1 MAANKVE
8 TERSKRQRV
17 SKLVHKCPTCRRRV
31 KRPPFI
37 SLKDKV
43 TRREVRYH
51 SGGCLPAA
59 AAEAERRGPEEIV
72 LAFVHTRECG
82 DAKGRLGCKGKC
94 FAVEL
99 VEERGVSSWG

>member
-1 MAANKVE
+1 
-8 TERSKRQRV
+8 
-17 SKLVHKCPTCRRRV
+17 V

-37 SLKDKV
+37 SLTDRN
-43 TRREVRYH
+43 TRRQRRFHGAASEANLA
-51 SGGCLPAA
+51 CLKAA

-99 VEERGVSSWG
+99 VEDRGEGVR